1 MLSAQT
7 NGSAVT
13 VLIVDDSAE
22 MRRYLRLLLELD
34 RYRVETAED
43 GRQALRLLD
52 EGCCPDIVLLDL
64 QMPRLNGLRTL
75 RSIRKRHP
83 ELKVIICSA
92 EEDPRKLRLAEALGA
107 NAHLSKPVRHLY
119 LSAAVE
125 RCLGLSP
132 AAPAE
137 HVASVFTLP
146 APTEATAHSDA
157 ARTSA
162 PHLHGT

>member
-7 NGSAVT
+7 NTSGIT

-22 MRRYLRLLLELD
+22 MRRYLRILLELD
-34 RYRVETAED
+34 RYHVETAED
-43 GRQALRLLD
+43 GREALRRLD
-52 EGCCPDIVLLDL
+52 EGYLPDVVLLDL

-83 ELKVIICSA
+83 ALKVIICSA

-107 NAHLSKPVRHLY
+107 DAHVSKPVRHLY

-125 RCLGLSP
+125 QCLGQSP
-132 AAPAE
+132 TTPTPHA
-137 HVASVFTLP
+137 ASVITLP
-146 APTEATAHSDA
+146 APTEAI
-157 ARTSA
+157 
-162 PHLHGT
+162 